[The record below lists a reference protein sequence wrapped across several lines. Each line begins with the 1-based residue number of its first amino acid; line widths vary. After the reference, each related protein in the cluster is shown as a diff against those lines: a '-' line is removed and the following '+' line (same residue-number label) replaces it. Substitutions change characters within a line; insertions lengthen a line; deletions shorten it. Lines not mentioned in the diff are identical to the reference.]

1 MHIPDSQQI
10 ANSSEL
16 TGSLPKPLC
25 ASHHFQHDFIRVWTP
40 RPRISTPI
48 NFNDVDHCGV
58 DEVFFFFFFK
68 IENFGSFS
76 HVLTWRTWKNG
87 LEVRSSC
94 GSLMSF
100 ANLILNRNLGEAYPM
115 QLVSASGQ
123 WIISTLK
130 SFLPSMDSNMT
141 FKYIYIR
148 HLLPCALRC

>member
-1 MHIPDSQQI
+1 M
-10 ANSSEL
+10 
-16 TGSLPKPLC
+16 
-25 ASHHFQHDFIRVWTP
+25 
-40 RPRISTPI
+40 
-48 NFNDVDHCGV
+48 
-58 DEVFFFFFFK
+58 DEVFFNFIFLK

-130 SFLPSMDSNMT
+130 SFLPSMDSNVT

-148 HLLPCALRC
+148 NLLPCALRC